1 MQAYKCKARIP
12 DNHRLEITLPE
23 NFPEGEAEVIVL
35 MKTETTPAPGM
46 SLREFTAWL
55 EQQPPGPHSEE
66 EIEAWIREER
76 SDWGED

>member
-1 MQAYKCKARIP
+1 MQAYKCNTRIP

-46 SLREFTAWL
+46 SLREFTVWL
-55 EQQPPGPHSEE
+55 EQQPPSGRDPE
-66 EIEAWIREER
+66 EIEAQINEER
-76 SDWGED
+76 NSWSDD